1 MKRKTYITFILLI
14 VIVATLLTG
23 CKKTLEEKVTEK
35 ILEST
40 SGADVDI
47 NKDTTTIK
55 TDDGTTQMGTNI
67 QWPKDK
73 LGNLKELK
81 ANIIMLS
88 EDKEKTLTY
97 ILFDGLKKDDADKY
111 LESIKELGYEAIFEN
126 TSADGFIYNG
136 RDKDGFDVMFSFGL
150 DGSGN
155 LSYSKNQ
162 PLDVGNPVDSN
173 SSDDSLFTGDS
184 PTTEYPT
191 EEIEMTDD
199 APWPSDFLK
208 EIPELDGKITEVSSS
223 GETEIY
229 IYMEYVKKEDAL
241 EYINKIK
248 EAGFTES
255 PTESITSDYLEY
267 QASNSS
273 EDYIMFNWSSGD
285 YVSITLVKSE

>member
-191 EEIEMTDD
+191 EEIDMTDD

-223 GETEIY
+223 GETEKY